1 MWSFGRAWEEFPPG
15 RQICCF
21 RDGISGTG
29 GNRPEDRTGA
39 RLRDLTI
46 RVRNGQGHER
56 FQTEDADLSVSE
68 MTALNGALTEEM
80 GALSYFTDLYV
91 AKAGKNLLSVSTSE
105 KDGKIRSVF
114 FAAVD
119 RRLYLLEEDKEYQ
132 EGDLRRL
139 LEMEGEDHG
148 EHTGIV
154 SDDGR
159 RTGGLAA
166 LLEASRPY
174 TVLLPEEY
182 RKKAYEGPLMG
193 YYIENTKTF
202 HVVLEQLMRIRKDC
216 KVIGQAWKSGAQP
229 ERDTGSGNE
238 AFVAVTW
245 EDGTAHA
252 EVPHSEAPVQVEYY
266 QLKKEVFSRNQGILE
281 YDQMSSRQAVIAGAG
296 SGGAFVALE
305 FAKAGIGSLV
315 LADDDR
321 LAYHNICRHPC
332 GIHDVGKYKVDAV
345 AERIADINPAC
356 QVYIF
361 RDKIQHVDPQ
371 EFENVLWKNSIL
383 LCCSDN
389 RHAGYVCN
397 ELADRYHIPMVDAG
411 CGPRASTGEIFTI
424 SRTVV
429 CHATPA
435 RMGRTMEWITPIRR

>member
-1 MWSFGRAWEEFPPG
+1 
-15 RQICCF
+15 
-21 RDGISGTG
+21 
-29 GNRPEDRTGA
+29 
-39 RLRDLTI
+39 
-46 RVRNGQGHER
+46 
-56 FQTEDADLSVSE
+56 
-68 MTALNGALTEEM
+68 
-80 GALSYFTDLYV
+80 
-91 AKAGKNLLSVSTSE
+91 
-105 KDGKIRSVF
+105 
-114 FAAVD
+114 
-119 RRLYLLEEDKEYQ
+119 
-132 EGDLRRL
+132 
-139 LEMEGEDHG
+139 
-148 EHTGIV
+148 
-154 SDDGR
+154 
-159 RTGGLAA
+159 
-166 LLEASRPY
+166 
-174 TVLLPEEY
+174 
-182 RKKAYEGPLMG
+182 MG

-216 KVIGQAWKSGAQP
+216 KIIGQAWKSGAQP
-229 ERDTGSGNE
+229 EKDTGSGNE

-411 CGPRASTGEIFTI
+411 CGPRASTGEIFYYKPDCGMPCYTCTYGEDHGVDYTNQAVRRAFYATESELEKLHFQPGMSLDIEQTAIFQTKLAIDLLMEGEPGYMPKLLPYVKQCTI
-424 SRTVV
+424 LVNDPVDREVNPYMRLFETGNKGQGPRPLEWK
-429 CHATPA
+429 TGPA
-435 RMGRTMEWITPIRR
+435 EKNPACSYCGT

>member
-1 MWSFGRAWEEFPPG
+1 
-15 RQICCF
+15 
-21 RDGISGTG
+21 
-29 GNRPEDRTGA
+29 
-39 RLRDLTI
+39 
-46 RVRNGQGHER
+46 
-56 FQTEDADLSVSE
+56 
-68 MTALNGALTEEM
+68 
-80 GALSYFTDLYV
+80 
-91 AKAGKNLLSVSTSE
+91 
-105 KDGKIRSVF
+105 
-114 FAAVD
+114 
-119 RRLYLLEEDKEYQ
+119 
-132 EGDLRRL
+132 
-139 LEMEGEDHG
+139 
-148 EHTGIV
+148 
-154 SDDGR
+154 
-159 RTGGLAA
+159 
-166 LLEASRPY
+166 
-174 TVLLPEEY
+174 
-182 RKKAYEGPLMG
+182 MG

-229 ERDTGSGNE
+229 EKDTGSGNE

-411 CGPRASTGEIFTI
+411 CGPRASTGEIFYYKPDCGMPCYTCTYGEDHGVDYTNQAVRRRFYATETELEKLHFQPGMYLDI
-424 SRTVV
+424 QLTAIFEAKLAIDLLMENEKGYEAKLLPYINQCTVLLNYPMDQDV
-429 CHATPA
+429 NPYMNLFGTEAERRPFTWKSGPA
-435 RMGRTMEWITPIRR
+435 QKNGSCSYCGAEKPSSDIGCNTVA